1 MRKTFTPIILLAQL
15 FFLTT
20 FIVDTMVGMHVVRWL
35 NAPITIIFVLVS
47 NIVLFANA
55 WLLNREE
62 ARRQVEETELVLQEK
77 FQSLVASVRSD
88 RHDMNNHLTV
98 ISGLTQLKKNDSAS
112 QYIQKLLGDINV
124 NNEIL
129 QVHDP
134 VLASLIFAAYSKF
147 NASNIQ
153 FNVEIGS
160 YLIVEKLSMTDLVRL
175 ISNLLD
181 NAFEEVLQQFGQ
193 ERQIS
198 ISITEDTQGIQL
210 IVTNPTNA
218 VDFDEK
224 WLEMNG
230 SSRGDSEQRGYGLSI
245 IQDVVRRYEGDIQ
258 FKIDH
263 GAFIAHVTFPVVR
276 Q

>member
-1 MRKTFTPIILLAQL
+1 
-15 FFLTT
+15 
-20 FIVDTMVGMHVVRWL
+20 
-35 NAPITIIFVLVS
+35 
-47 NIVLFANA
+47 
-55 WLLNREE
+55 
-62 ARRQVEETELVLQEK
+62 
-77 FQSLVASVRSD
+77 
-88 RHDMNNHLTV
+88 
-98 ISGLTQLKKNDSAS
+98 
-112 QYIQKLLGDINV
+112 
-124 NNEIL
+124 
-129 QVHDP
+129 
-134 VLASLIFAAYSKF
+134 
-147 NASNIQ
+147 
-153 FNVEIGS
+153 
-160 YLIVEKLSMTDLVRL
+160 MTDLVRL